1 MINIEELTTYFLNLI
16 SYFLIIF
23 NLHKILLHKRITTES
38 GLVMTVV
45 RFTGTAIELL
55 EISFKKMGIIVCD
68 VLMQTM
74 NPK

>member
-1 MINIEELTTYFLNLI
+1 
-16 SYFLIIF
+16 
-23 NLHKILLHKRITTES
+23 
-38 GLVMTVV
+38 MTVV